1 MGEEQDELVRTQ
13 TFETDGP
20 LDLDVGITIGRVEI
34 QLGAADDSGASGDS
48 NASGDSVVRIEHDPG
63 AAPPWQDSMAG
74 LLNWVGDQFGGDMR
88 GSTADAVREARI
100 DRTGNRLVIRGPKA
114 LPLRKIP
121 LAVTVRAPANSS
133 VTVRT
138 GAAGVTVSGP
148 AGRAD
153 LSTGSGDVSLEH
165 AEASTTV
172 RTGTGA
178 VRIGTAVGGLQVR
191 SGSGGVEASALSGS
205 ATLGTGTGDVWVG
218 TVSGDVLARTGS
230 GDLVMAEAMSGSI
243 ELITGSGGIR
253 VGVGDGV
260 IAEID
265 LSSGSGTVTSE
276 LEVSASAPDA
286 ATATH
291 IRARSGLG
299 NAVVTRAGR

>member
-1 MGEEQDELVRTQ
+1 MDDEQDELVRTQ

-34 QLGAADDSGASGDS
+34 QLGAIGDSGDA
-48 NASGDSVVRIEHDPG
+48 VVRIKHAPG
-63 AAPPWQDSMAG
+63 AAPPWQESVAG
-74 LLNWVGDQFGGDMR
+74 LLNWVGDQFGGDLR
-88 GSTADAVREARI
+88 GSAPDAVREARI
-100 DRTGNRLVIRGPKA
+100 DRTGDRLVVRGPKA

-121 LAVTVRAPANSS
+121 LAVTVQAPAGSS

-153 LSTGSGDVSLEH
+153 LSTGSGDVNLEH

-178 VRIGTAVGGLQVR
+178 VRIGTTADGLQVR
-191 SGSGGVEASALSGS
+191 SGSGGVEAASLSGS

-230 GDLVMAEAMSGSI
+230 GDLTVAEAVSGSI

-253 VGVGDGV
+253 VGVGHGV
-260 IAEID
+260 TAEID
-265 LSSGSGTVTSE
+265 ISSGSGTVTSE
-276 LEVSASAPDA
+276 LEVSDSPPEDSTA
-286 ATATH
+286 AR
-291 IRARSGLG
+291 IRARTGIG
-299 NAVVTRAGR
+299 DAVIARAGR

>member
-1 MGEEQDELVRTQ
+1 VGDEQDELVRTQ
-13 TFETDGP
+13 TFRTDGP

-34 QLGAADDSGASGDS
+34 QLGASDDSSDA
-48 NASGDSVVRIEHDPG
+48 VVRIEHDPG
-63 AAPPWQDSMAG
+63 AQPPWQESMAG
-74 LLNWVGDQFGGDMR
+74 LLNWVGDQFGSDMR
-88 GSTADAVREARI
+88 GSASDAVREARI
-100 DRTGNRLVIRGPKA
+100 DRSAHRLVVQGPKA
-114 LPLRKIP
+114 LGLRKIP
-121 LAVTVRAPANSS
+121 LAVTVRAPARSS

-172 RTGTGA
+172 RTGAGA
-178 VRIGTAVGGLQVR
+178 VRIGTAVDGLQVR
-191 SGSGGVEASALSGS
+191 SGSGGVDASSLSGS

-218 TVSGDVLARTGS
+218 TVSGNVLARTGS
-230 GDLVMAEAMSGSI
+230 GDLTVAEAVSGSI

-253 VGVGDGV
+253 VGVGHGV
-260 IAEID
+260 TAHID

-276 LEVSASAPDA
+276 LEVSDSAPDG
-286 ATATH
+286 ATAAR
-291 IRARSGLG
+291 IRARTGLG
-299 NAVVTRAGR
+299 DAVVTRAGR